1 MKCVEIKEQC
11 IKENIT
17 KKDKFLYSIII
28 VYKMDKTNEEII
40 QNDTYLDNIKKEQG
54 KYYTGIFQDGNG
66 NPDFRGLGP
75 IFKGVLYLFL
85 FTILLT
91 DGNIYFVFPL
101 FLFFVGRILT
111 AVRFHYVETLDPTGT
126 DIYFIR
132 MNIVQN
138 FVEGFTALFVA
149 LYLMFHNFL
158 AKKR

>member
-1 MKCVEIKEQC
+1 MAVFI
-11 IKENIT
+11 
-17 KKDKFLYSIII
+17 FLYSIII
-28 VYKMDKTNEEII
+28 VYKMDKKNEHI
-40 QNDTYLDNIKKEQG
+40 QKDHASLDEEKKKQG

-66 NPDFRGLGP
+66 NPDFHGLGP
-75 IFKGVLYLFL
+75 IFKGLLYLFL
-85 FTILLT
+85 FTIILT

-101 FLFFVGRILT
+101 FLFFIGRILT

-138 FVEGFTALFVA
+138 FVEGITALFVT
-149 LYLMFHNFL
+149 LYLVFHNFL

>member
-1 MKCVEIKEQC
+1 MIVVI
-11 IKENIT
+11 
-17 KKDKFLYSIII
+17 FLYSIII
-28 VYKMDKTNEEII
+28 VYKMDKINEHI
-40 QNDTYLDNIKKEQG
+40 QKDHTSLDEEKKKQG
-54 KYYTGIFQDGNG
+54 KYYTGFFQDGNG
-66 NPDFRGLGP
+66 NPDFHGLGP
-75 IFKGVLYLFL
+75 IFKGLLYLFL
-85 FTILLT
+85 FTIILT

-138 FVEGFTALFVA
+138 FVEGFTALFVT
-149 LYLMFHNFL
+149 LYLVFHNFL

>member
-1 MKCVEIKEQC
+1 
-11 IKENIT
+11 
-17 KKDKFLYSIII
+17 
-28 VYKMDKTNEEII
+28 MDKTNEEII

-66 NPDFRGLGP
+66 NPDFYGLGP

>member
-1 MKCVEIKEQC
+1 
-11 IKENIT
+11 
-17 KKDKFLYSIII
+17 
-28 VYKMDKTNEEII
+28 
-40 QNDTYLDNIKKEQG
+40 
-54 KYYTGIFQDGNG
+54 
-66 NPDFRGLGP
+66 
-75 IFKGVLYLFL
+75 
-85 FTILLT
+85 
-91 DGNIYFVFPL
+91 
-101 FLFFVGRILT
+101 VGRILT

>member
-1 MKCVEIKEQC
+1 
-11 IKENIT
+11 
-17 KKDKFLYSIII
+17 
-28 VYKMDKTNEEII
+28 MDKTNEEII

>member
-1 MKCVEIKEQC
+1 
-11 IKENIT
+11 
-17 KKDKFLYSIII
+17 
-28 VYKMDKTNEEII
+28 MDKTNEEII

-54 KYYTGIFQDGNG
+54 KYYIGIFQDGNG